1 MTDVVK
7 IPEPHNLGLSEP
19 DTIPT
24 LDGWIENL
32 VNCKQLAENEVRRLC
47 DKVKCD
53 ICSLWN
59 QSALLFSFALP
70 VIDQIMQRKR

>member
-19 DTIPT
+19 STIPT

-32 VNCKQLAENEVRRLC
+32 VNCKQLAESEVRRLC
-47 DKVKCD
+47 DKVNAMQV
-53 ICSLWN
+53 SLKN
-59 QSALLFSFALP
+59 QSALLWSFALS
-70 VIDQIMQRKR
+70 VIDRIMQREC

>member
-7 IPEPHNLGLSEP
+7 APEPHNLGLSEP

-24 LDGWIENL
+24 LDGWIGNL

-47 DKVKCD
+47 DKVNAMQPAL
-53 ICSLWN
+53 SLGFN
-59 QSALLFSFALP
+59 LL
-70 VIDQIMQRKR
+70 VIN

>member
-7 IPEPHNLGLSEP
+7 APEPHNLGLSEP

-47 DKVKCD
+47 DKV
-53 ICSLWN
+53 N
-59 QSALLFSFALP
+59 ATQPALFTTFTLP
-70 VIDQIMQRKR
+70 VIN